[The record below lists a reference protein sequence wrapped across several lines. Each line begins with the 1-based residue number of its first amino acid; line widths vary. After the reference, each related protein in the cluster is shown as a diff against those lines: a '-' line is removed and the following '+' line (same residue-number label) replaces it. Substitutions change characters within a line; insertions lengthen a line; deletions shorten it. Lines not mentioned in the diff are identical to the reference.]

1 MGRGAGVR
9 IPTFTE
15 FEGLSVASAFAIL
28 LLVWIALSLGRV
40 VLELRRATAY
50 LQQLCWR
57 ADEDHGELPQEWR
70 DPARRRRS

>member
-1 MGRGAGVR
+1 MKILAGA
-9 IPTFTE
+9 PFLTE
-15 FEGLSVASAFAIL
+15 FEGLLVAGTFAL
-28 LLVWIALSLGRV
+28 LLLAWIAVSLGRV

-70 DPARRRRS
+70 DPARRRR

>member
-1 MGRGAGVR
+1 LL
-9 IPTFTE
+9 TE
-15 FEGLSVASAFAIL
+15 FEELLIASGFAL
-28 LLVWIALSLGRV
+28 LLLAWIAISIGRA

-70 DPARRRRS
+70 DPARRRRAGRR